1 MRKSIIIALACCGMA
16 LFSAC
21 NKVVNGV
28 GINIGMQSSTVD
40 FTIPVITSTNDTSFA
55 AFNSRLDIDSIIRA
69 NSQFSTNNIKSAK
82 LVSVTVNFENGDE
95 VNNFGA
101 LQNYKVLF
109 SSNNKPDMVTV
120 AQNDNNPDDHS
131 SQISLPV
138 VTGQELKDYFKATE
152 FSYIIQGRM
161 RRATTKELS
170 CHAVI
175 KYNVKVG
182 L

>member
-1 MRKSIIIALACCGMA
+1 MRKSIIIALACCGTA

-21 NKVVNGV
+21 NKVIDGV
-28 GINIGMQSSTVD
+28 GVNIGMQSSTVD
-40 FTIPVITSTNDTSFA
+40 FTIPVITSTNDTSFV
-55 AFNSRLDIDSIIRA
+55 AFNSHLDIDSIIRA
-69 NSQFSTNNIKSAK
+69 NSQFSANNIKSAK
-82 LVSVTVNFENGDE
+82 LESVTVSFENGDE

-109 SSNNKPDMVTV
+109 ASNNKPDMITV

-131 SQISLPV
+131 SEISLPV

-161 RRATTKELS
+161 RRATTKELN

-175 KYNVKVG
+175 KYKVKVG